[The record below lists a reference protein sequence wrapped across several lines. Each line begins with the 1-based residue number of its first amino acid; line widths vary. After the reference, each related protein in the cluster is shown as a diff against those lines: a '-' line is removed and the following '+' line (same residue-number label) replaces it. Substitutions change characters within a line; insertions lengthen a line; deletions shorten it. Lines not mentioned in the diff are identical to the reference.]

1 MDAHQLWWHQHV
13 IWYLY
18 LAGLGAGAVTVS
30 ACLLLLGGSFG
41 GGNFKMARY
50 GALIGPFPVIVGTA
64 ALIFE
69 LGRPFRALNLFK
81 VINLSPMSIGSWFLL
96 FFIVISLVYAVT
108 FLPTFAP
115 HYQRLNIQISRIRRA
130 LAWFMVPLG
139 VGVAVYTGVLLGAMP
154 ARPLWNSPI
163 LAFMFVISALSTG
176 VALVILISSLLHR
189 KSSQPQVERQYQDSS
204 YLLTTTDTVFVGI
217 ELMIVFLFIMFAH
230 LTIGNVKYAVAVI
243 LPGGELALEFWLWV
257 VLIGLVLPGLIELAY
272 VIPRLIYNL
281 EFRIPRMV
289 EILLAVA
296 VLVGGYMLRYVIVI
310 AGQMTGP
317 VGL

>member
-1 MDAHQLWWHQHV
+1 MEAHVFWWHQHV

-18 LAGLGAGAVTVS
+18 LAGLGAGCVTVS
-30 ACLLLLGGSFG
+30 ASLLLRGGAFG

-50 GALIGPFPVIVGTA
+50 GALIGPFPVIIGTA
-64 ALIFE
+64 ALVFE

-81 VINLSPMSIGSWFLL
+81 VVNLSPMSIGSWFLL
-96 FFIVISLVYAVT
+96 FFVLISLVYAAT
-108 FLPTFAP
+108 FLPTFYP
-115 HYQRLNIQISRIRRA
+115 KYEKLNYQVTRLRRA

-139 VGVAVYTGVLLGAMP
+139 IGVAVYTGVLLGAMP

-176 VALVILISSLLHR
+176 VATVILAAALGHKKSSL
-189 KSSQPQVERQYQDSS
+189 PQVERQYQDSS
-204 YLLTTTDTVFVGI
+204 YLLTATDVVFVGI

-243 LPGGELALEFWLWV
+243 LPGGELAFEFWFWV
-257 VLIGLVLPGLIELAY
+257 VLIGLVLPGLIEAVY
-272 VIPRLIYNL
+272 VIPKLIYGL
-281 EFRIPRMV
+281 EFRIPKIV
-289 EILLAVA
+289 EILLAIA
-296 VLVGGYMLRYVIVI
+296 ILVGGYMLRYVIVL

>member
-1 MDAHQLWWHQHV
+1 MEVQLWWHQHV

-30 ACLLLLGGSFG
+30 ASVLLRGGDLGT
-41 GGNFKMARY
+41 GNFNMARY
-50 GALIGPFPVIVGTA
+50 GALIGPFPVIIGTA
-64 ALIFE
+64 ALVFE

-96 FFIVISLVYAVT
+96 LFIILSLIYALS

-115 HYQRLNIQISRIRRA
+115 RFERLNIQSTRVRRA
-130 LAWFMVPLG
+130 LSWLMVPLG
-139 VGVAVYTGVLLGAMP
+139 IGVAVYTGVLLGAMP

-176 VALVILISSLLHR
+176 VALVILASALGHK
-189 KSSQPQVERQYQDSS
+189 KSSAPQAERQYLDSS
-204 YLLTTTDTVFVGI
+204 YTLTATDTIFVGI
-217 ELMIVFLFIMFAH
+217 ELLIVFLFIMYAH
-230 LTIGNVKYAVAVI
+230 LTIGNVKYAVAIV
-243 LPGGELALEFWLWV
+243 LPGGEMAVAFWLWV
-257 VLIGLVLPGLIELAY
+257 VVIGLVIPGLVELYY
-272 VIPRLIYNL
+272 VVPKLIYGMD
-281 EFRIPRMV
+281 FRIPRSV
-289 EILLAVA
+289 EIGVAVA
-296 VLVGGYMLRYVIVI
+296 VLVGGYMLRYVIVV